1 MVLTNSKYHKS
12 TYVCIQFW
20 CIWLNVFVRIFI
32 GFKTMEKWC
41 QASLKKCLVRLQL
54 RPTVRTHCYISAKVK
69 VNI

>member
-20 CIWLNVFVRIFI
+20 RIWLNVFVRIFI
-32 GFKTMEKWC
+32 GFKAIKMV
-41 QASLKKCLVRLQL
+41 SGVIKKCLVRLQL